1 MTEEYVNASCH
12 VASVG
17 LRSSRT
23 DQQVVSSV
31 IIEVASG
38 TDRDTYFLPFG
49 ETEVSASFMLEQVQQ
64 LGFTQHLATI
74 DPVSHSFFNIEQDRS
89 GDADD
94 VVIDTVTTEVE
105 GGVNRLPVF
114 IIVVE
119 THVSGDPWCR
129 DGEIDLG
136 RGAKPSTNQV
146 RHIGNRFRVVIVQ

>member
-1 MTEEYVNASCH
+1 M
-12 VASVG
+12 
-17 LRSSRT
+17 
-23 DQQVVSSV
+23 
-31 IIEVASG
+31 
-38 TDRDTYFLPFG
+38 PFG